1 MNEQQER
8 SAFEAELFGMYE
20 FYSDRPHFERYT
32 DGDYIDSRTHKFWR
46 IWQARAALAAN
57 VPAGFVLV
65 NAGALQMVRNAL
77 QRDADDGRSARGEML
92 AELDAVTKPAPAQA
106 QQPADDFRHGYEA
119 CVDSYKEAQ
128 LASYP
133 LVTSWSASRG
143 RVWIKFEDGSD
154 KIEFEAAPAAPAQA
168 KQPRPFG
175 GGSLP
180 TSAAERH
187 LRRLLA
193 VRVGMPHTYFDD
205 GEAQGNE
212 HGISIDFMREPVEHI
227 DAKLRALN
235 VARAECAKPEAQQSS
250 EADEELC
257 RQAMQRWREA
267 KPEAQQLTDEQIE
280 SMFHKAGGGFLPSL
294 FAAYK
299 RGLLE
304 GIGASREAKS

>member
-57 VPAGFVLV
+57 EKQPSRATDIATALALPGCERLRDFAAVGPVQRAAVEEFAYALAANVPAGYKLV
-65 NAGALQMVRNAL
+65 PVVPTPEMLHCAEMW
-77 QRDADDGRSARGEML
+77 DDGFPGAWSRAL
-92 AELDAVTKPAPAQA
+92 A
-106 QQPADDFRHGYEA
+106 
-119 CVDSYKEAQ
+119 
-128 LASYP
+128 
-133 LVTSWSASRG
+133 
-143 RVWIKFEDGSD
+143 
-154 KIEFEAAPAAPAQA
+154 AAPAPEADHFPAAGKLVEVAPAQA

-235 VARAECAKPEAQQSS
+235 VARAECAKPEAQHPDTQDA
-250 EADEELC
+250 E
-257 RQAMQRWREA
+257 RYRWLLKNYARGDGYTAIDKALNDGE
-267 KPEAQQLTDEQIE
+267 PDTQLSPAID
-280 SMFHKAGGGFLPSL
+280 
-294 FAAYK
+294 AA
-299 RGLLE
+299 R
-304 GIGASREAKS
+304 GIGASGEGKSCA

>member
-1 MNEQQER
+1 MNEQQLPKKPLSIFDNCPR
-8 SAFEAELFGMYE
+8 GFEDELMRLM
-20 FYSDRPHFERYT
+20 D
-32 DGDYIDSRTHKFWR
+32 DY
-46 IWQARAALAAN
+46 ARAALAAN

-106 QQPADDFRHGYEA
+106 QQAADDYRRGYEA

-154 KIEFEAAPAAPAQA
+154 ELEFEAAPAAPAQA

-267 KPEAQQLTDEQIE
+267 KPEAQQPLHITVLIDWLAVRYRA
-280 SMFHKAGGGFLPSL
+280 AGGKEGITDLSAFCEEVMRWTEH
-294 FAAYK
+294 K
-299 RGLLE
+299 H
-304 GIGASREAKS
+304 GIGASGEAKS